1 MLGSMTDSTTVGL
14 LEKLA
19 LFGERR
25 QEILAGNLANIDT
38 PGNKPRDLPVS
49 EFQQALKDAIAERR
63 TPHSLSTGLTSPSNS
78 SERFQQLF
86 PEEMFQAI
94 ETQDR
99 NITFQ
104 DGATRSIEAEVMEMS
119 KNSMMQRF
127 AVELMSAQMGMLQ
140 AAISE
145 RV

>member
-1 MLGSMTDSTTVGL
+1 
-14 LEKLA
+14 
-19 LFGERR
+19 
-25 QEILAGNLANIDT
+25 
-38 PGNKPRDLPVS
+38 
-49 EFQQALKDAIAERR
+49 
-63 TPHSLSTGLTSPSNS
+63 
-78 SERFQQLF
+78 
-86 PEEMFQAI
+86 MFQAI

>member
-19 LFGERR
+19 IFGERR
-25 QEILAGNLANIDT
+25 QELLAGNIANIDT
-38 PGNKPRDLPVS
+38 PGYKPRDLPVAD
-49 EFQQALKDAIAERR
+49 FQLALKDAVNSRQTRNSFSAGM
-63 TPHSLSTGLTSPSNS
+63 TSLSSA
-78 SERFQQLF
+78 SERLQQLF
-86 PEEMFQAI
+86 PKEMFQAV
-94 ETQDR
+94 ETQGR

-104 DGATRSIEAEVMEMS
+104 DGATRSIETEVMEMS
-119 KNSMMQRF
+119 KNAIMQRF

-140 AAISE
+140 AVISE

>member
-19 LFGERR
+19 IFGERR
-25 QEILAGNLANIDT
+25 QELLAGNIANIDT
-38 PGNKPRDLPVS
+38 PGYNPRDLPVAD
-49 EFQQALKDAIAERR
+49 FQQALKDVVSARQS
-63 TPHSLSTGLTSPSNS
+63 PNSLNAGMSSLPNS
-78 SERFQQLF
+78 SQRLLQMF
-86 PEEMFQAI
+86 PEEMFRAV
-94 ETQDR
+94 ETQGR

-104 DGATRSIEAEVMEMS
+104 DGATRSIETEVMEMS
-119 KNSMMQRF
+119 KNAMMQRF

-140 AAISE
+140 AVISE

>member
-19 LFGERR
+19 IFGERR
-25 QEILAGNLANIDT
+25 QELLAGNIANIDT
-38 PGNKPRDLPVS
+38 PEYKPRDLPVAD
-49 EFQQALKDAIAERR
+49 FQQALKDAVSARQSSN
-63 TPHSLSTGLTSPSNS
+63 SLSAGMSSLSNS
-78 SERFQQLF
+78 SQRLQQMF
-86 PEEMFQAI
+86 PEEMFRAV
-94 ETQDR
+94 ETQGR

-104 DGATRSIEAEVMEMS
+104 DGATRSIETEVMEMS
-119 KNSMMQRF
+119 KNVMMQRF

-140 AAISE
+140 AVISE